1 MKGCVLTSLIH
12 MHCSPFPTQL
22 GEETIFFLLYI
33 FISMVA
39 RLLSLVTNPHPEVVW
54 GPQESLI
61 TINPGVVR
69 RAHYV
74 QHRHAYQ
81 SGLSRGFRSSLPRTY
96 DKDRVYRLLFFYCST
111 VPLTL
116 ILCIYWN
123 ILVL

>member
-54 GPQESLI
+54 EPQESLI
-61 TINPGVVR
+61 TITQGWSEELMTYNTDTPVSQDIPGVLGALCQELMTKTVCT
-69 RAHYV
+69 
-74 QHRHAYQ
+74 
-81 SGLSRGFRSSLPRTY
+81 GLCFSIVAQFL
-96 DKDRVYRLLFFYCST
+96 
-111 VPLTL
+111 
-116 ILCIYWN
+116 
-123 ILVL
+123 

>member
-1 MKGCVLTSLIH
+1 MIY

-81 SGLSRGFRSSLPRTY
+81 SGHSRGFSSLVGSREENQIYIFLVINHGITNQ
-96 DKDRVYRLLFFYCST
+96 LLM
-111 VPLTL
+111 
-116 ILCIYWN
+116 
-123 ILVL
+123 